1 MAKNTH
7 IYFTEY
13 RLSLLVIDWNM
24 SYGVM
29 NMGGE
34 NMVNI

>member
-24 SYGVM
+24 SYGDEY
-29 NMGGE
+29 GRRKHG
-34 NMVNI
+34 